1 MASTAST
8 TDNKILIKIITLT
21 LLCFDFSHFPST
33 QLVQPPE
40 APVQSSL
47 LEQVEPQATWDS
59 WLHFPSTQLVQSPE
73 APLQSS
79 LLKQAEPQATLMHF
93 PLTQLV
99 QSPEA
104 PLQPSLLKQA
114 EPQAT
119 LMHFP
124 LTQLVQPPE
133 APVQPSLL
141 EQTESQA
148 TWDSWLHFPLT
159 QLVQSLLVQ
168 SALLLQDD
176 PQQLGTPHDGFFF
189 VKHFEQEIALTIPE
203 LSKQFIS
210 RLSILLA
217 KQVFKL
223 FTYCES
229 FFLLLES

>member
-1 MASTAST
+1 
-8 TDNKILIKIITLT
+8 
-21 LLCFDFSHFPST
+21 
-33 QLVQPPE
+33 
-40 APVQSSL
+40 
-47 LEQVEPQATWDS
+47 
-59 WLHFPSTQLVQSPE
+59 
-73 APLQSS
+73 
-79 LLKQAEPQATLMHF
+79 MHF